1 MSVTADLRSR
11 SASGRGEFVDRHA
24 LTQVEKWLAII
35 REINQERLSANLFE
49 ADLDSWKQRFLTSPK

>member
-11 SASGRGEFVDRHA
+11 SASGRGEFADRHA

-49 ADLDSWKQRFLTSPK
+49 ADLDAWKQRFLTSPK